1 MALPDWV
8 AWAGI
13 SVGILTPIIAALKIR
28 PEARKMDRD
37 GGAAILTA
45 GAGLVKE
52 TREEL
57 VALRQEVREF
67 HLWRDGLERRL
78 RRHSKWDDQMV
89 QAARE
94 QGRDVPD
101 PPPLYDE
108 KDEKEQVT

>member
-8 AWAGI
+8 VIGGLVSSA
-13 SVGILTPIIAALKIR
+13 VGSLVLVLKAK
-28 PEARKMDRD
+28 PEARKLDRD

-57 VALRQEVREF
+57 VQLRQEVREF
-67 HLWRDGLERRL
+67 RLWRDGLEHRL
-78 RRHSKWDDQMV
+78 RRHSRWDDQRV
-89 QAARE
+89 VEARAH
-94 QGRDVPD
+94 GWDVPD

-108 KDEKEQVT
+108 KEQVT

>member
-1 MALPDWV
+1 
-8 AWAGI
+8 
-13 SVGILTPIIAALKIR
+13 
-28 PEARKMDRD
+28 MDRE

-52 TREEL
+52 TRDEL
-57 VALRQEVREF
+57 IELRREVREF
-67 HLWRDGLERRL
+67 RSWRDGLEHRL
-78 RRHSKWDDQMV
+78 RRHSRWDDQMV

-108 KDEKEQVT
+108 REQLT